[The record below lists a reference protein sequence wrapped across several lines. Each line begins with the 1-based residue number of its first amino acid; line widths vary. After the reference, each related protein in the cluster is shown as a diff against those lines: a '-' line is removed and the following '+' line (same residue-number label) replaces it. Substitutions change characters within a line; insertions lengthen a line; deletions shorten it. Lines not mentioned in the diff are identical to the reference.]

1 MSTKTKK
8 TKSSSAKASKATKS
22 KKSSKPTRVTNPVI
36 QMTERGRR
44 IRKYKSICEA
54 SIATGVNTG
63 SISKVVRGIGHT
75 AGGFRWTNA

>member
-1 MSTKTKK
+1 MKMSTKAKK
-8 TKSSSAKASKATKS
+8 SKSSSVKATKA

-36 QMTERGRR
+36 QMTERGRK

-54 SIATGVNTG
+54 SSVTGVNTG

-75 AGGFRWTNA
+75 AGGFRWSNA